1 LITCTHSSNL
11 LFIRYLTP
19 PTPHPHNLHS
29 TSALALNPQY
39 GKAYIRRADSSFFL
53 GGKDNLQKSMND
65 YQKALDLENEEK
77 NVESIKTKLKR
88 VSNYE
93 LFYYFYLNFLLYFYF
108 YYRFCILYSSHTITN
123 FEDDCTLS
131 CYCIIQL

>member
-1 LITCTHSSNL
+1 MILWCFSSYFDNLHTHSYDFLPIACLIPS
-11 LFIRYLTP
+11 
-19 PTPHPHNLHS
+19 TPHPHHLHS

-77 NVESIKTKLKR
+77 NMESIKTKLKR
-88 VSNYE
+88 VRS
-93 LFYYFYLNFLLYFYF
+93 
-108 YYRFCILYSSHTITN
+108 
-123 FEDDCTLS
+123 
-131 CYCIIQL
+131 

>member
-1 LITCTHSSNL
+1 MHTHIFD
-11 LFIRYLTP
+11 LFFIPHLTP
-19 PTPHPHNLHS
+19 PTPHPYSLYFPFS

-77 NVESIKTKLKR
+77 NMESIKTKLKR
-88 VSNYE
+88 VSSYE
-93 LFYYFYLNFLLYFYF
+93 MFCHFYLRFLFLFSLCLLLYS
-108 YYRFCILYSSHTITN
+108 IL
-123 FEDDCTLS
+123 F
-131 CYCIIQL
+131 IQ